1 MKSNS
6 FSKTSREHN
15 SLPPLSPSARVKIDC
30 SPIWPAD
37 SSPAARFLRGT
48 RGRRASSAWGEPI
61 PRQQGGVAAASHAG
75 RGGSAGPPR
84 QRGGAVVAGRA
95 DKEAVGGGGRAEG
108 RSSGPGWQGRGRRSP
123 PPALGGSLGRR
134 GGTRQ
139 RGRRRTCTRE
149 QAVGGAWGKRTAE
162 DGKRNRSS
170 SFCSA
175 RGGYRKQDS
184 QPSKIQSLL
193 DPSFDKVSLFLANSS
208 NIRELLEMLLNI
220 SN

>member
-1 MKSNS
+1 M
-6 FSKTSREHN
+6 
-15 SLPPLSPSARVKIDC
+15 
-30 SPIWPAD
+30 
-37 SSPAARFLRGT
+37 RGT
-48 RGRRASSAWGEPI
+48 HSAP
-61 PRQQGGVAAASHAG
+61 A
-75 RGGSAGPPR
+75 
-84 QRGGAVVAGRA
+84 
-95 DKEAVGGGGRAEG
+95 G
-108 RSSGPGWQGRGRRSP
+108 RSSGSQPCRQGRICGATAPEGRSRGGGPRRQGSRGRGRPSGGEEQRPGMTGAGARSP

-208 NIRELLEMLLNI
+208 NIREVLEMLLNI